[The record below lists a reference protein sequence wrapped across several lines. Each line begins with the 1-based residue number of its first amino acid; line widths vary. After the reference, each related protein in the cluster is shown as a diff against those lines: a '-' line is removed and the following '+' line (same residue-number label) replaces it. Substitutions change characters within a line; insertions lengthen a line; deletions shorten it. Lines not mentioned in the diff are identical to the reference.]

1 MIDKYFS
8 PSPIPSR
15 IRHEKFSSL
24 EQYWHIAK
32 SHIFL
37 VLKIIDRQFLVVF
50 LQLVKISLVQYAY
63 VPKAKM
69 PFIRGKTTRNSCVQE
84 Y

>member
-1 MIDKYFS
+1 LTSIF
-8 PSPIPSR
+8 PPPPIPSR

-37 VLKIIDRQFLVVF
+37 ALKIIDRRFLVAEKVF
-50 LQLVKISLVQYAY
+50 LHLVKISLVQY

-69 PFIRGKTTRNSCVQE
+69 PFIRGKNKNH
-84 Y
+84 

>member
-37 VLKIIDRQFLVVF
+37 VLKIIDRQFLVVEKVF
-50 LQLVKISLVQYAY
+50 LHLVKISLVQY

-69 PFIRGKTTRNSCVQE
+69 PFIRGKNKNH
-84 Y
+84 

>member
-50 LQLVKISLVQYAY
+50 LQLVKISLVQY

-69 PFIRGKTTRNSCVQE
+69 PFIRGKNKNH
-84 Y
+84 